1 MDEERKT
8 RLDALTD
15 TLMDEFT
22 TEADPANWTG
32 TGVAPSDMTPN
43 IRGARNWDV
52 KNANQIGALLARV
65 IDLRAKLAAPIA
77 PPTPGAPTPPDDAA
91 DADISKYERMAKDV
105 LNKAIER
112 HSGRA

>member
-8 RLDALTD
+8 RLDSLTD

-32 TGVAPSDMTPN
+32 TGVAPVDMTPD

-65 IDLRAKLAAPIA
+65 IELRAKLAAPIA
-77 PPTPGAPTPPDDAA
+77 APAPGESPRPDDAA
-91 DADISKYERMAKDV
+91 DADIHKFEKMAKAV

-112 HSGRA
+112 HSGGA